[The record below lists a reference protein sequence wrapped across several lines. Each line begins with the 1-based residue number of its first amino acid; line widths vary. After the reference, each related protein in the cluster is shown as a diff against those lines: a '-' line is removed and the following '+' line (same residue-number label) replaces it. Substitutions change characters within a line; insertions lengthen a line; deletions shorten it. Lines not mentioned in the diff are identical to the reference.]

1 MSTLQKVQA
10 YYKQGLW
17 TGKMLSHAVEKGW
30 ITAED
35 YQKLTG
41 CLYEPQK
48 PDKISVVQETQLT
61 IMESMAE
68 QYEEGL
74 ERDLQNKEVQ
84 ATIYEAIMALQEG
97 GN

>member
-1 MSTLQKVQA
+1 MSKLQKVRA
-10 YYKQGLW
+10 YYKQGFW
-17 TGKMLSHAVEKGW
+17 TEKMLRYAVEKRW

-35 YQKLTG
+35 CQKLTG
-41 CLYEPQK
+41 QVYAPPK
-48 PDKISVVQETQLT
+48 PDKISAVQETQMA

-84 ATIYEAIMALQEG
+84 ATIHEAIMALQEG
-97 GN
+97 GK

>member
-1 MSTLQKVQA
+1 MNKLQKVQA

-17 TGKMLSHAVEKGW
+17 TEKMLRHAVEKGW

-41 CLYEPQK
+41 HSYEPPK
-48 PDKISVVQETQLT
+48 PDKISAVQETQIA

-68 QYEEGL
+68 QYEENM

-84 ATIYEAIMALQEG
+84 ATIHEAIMALQEG
-97 GN
+97 GK